1 MNGGI
6 ILKSYYAVIFTSLRT
21 NQDSEGYSLMSDKM
35 MELVKQQPGFID
47 VESSRDSNGFGI
59 TISYWESLE
68 AIQKW
73 KENMQHQTAQHKGKE
88 TWYNSYH
95 VRICKVERE
104 YSF

>member
-1 MNGGI
+1 MKN
-6 ILKSYYAVIFTSLRT
+6 YYAVIFTSQRT
-21 NQDSEGYSLMSDKM
+21 VSDSQGYYLMSEKM
-35 MELVKQQPGFID
+35 AELAKKQPGFID
-47 VESSRDSNGFGI
+47 IVSSRDSNGFGI

-88 TWYNSYH
+88 TWYSSYH